1 MPPVESFKD
10 VQAAHQQLDT
20 GKSGTVLQLMRPLR
34 EVLDRKDVTEV
45 TINRP
50 HEIWAK
56 TFVGWERHE
65 VPNLTMSYLDALAVA
80 MVTFNGMQVRPI
92 TSVVLP
98 GGERGQIVRAPAC
111 VDGTLSVSIRKHAMV
126 VKTLEDL
133 EGEGAFAAAT
143 DVSFNKPTDDEA
155 KAEAG
160 RHDFQRLDA
169 FEVELLALKREGRWR
184 DFLEAAVLA
193 KRNVVVAGKTGS
205 GKTTFARSM
214 IEKVPVEERLVTIED
229 VHELFLENHP
239 NRVHMLY
246 GTGTGRVSAD
256 DCLAS
261 CMRQSPD
268 RIFLAEL
275 RGDEAWEYVNSLN
288 TGHPGSIT
296 TTHANNALQTF
307 ERISTLIKKSEIGR
321 GIDVEVIKR
330 LLHTTIDV
338 VLQFHERRLTEVFY
352 DPMFAKQQM
361 K

>member
-1 MPPVESFKD
+1 MQAVEAF
-10 VQAAHQQLDT
+10 QPRIDT
-20 GKSGTVLQLMRPLR
+20 AKSATVLQLMRPLR
-34 EVLDRKDVTEV
+34 DILDRKDVTEL

-50 HEIWAK
+50 HEVWAK
-56 TFVGWERHE
+56 TFGGWERVE
-65 VPNLTMSYLDALAVA
+65 VPSLSMGHLDALTVA
-80 MVTFNGMQVRPI
+80 MVTFNGMKVHPI

-111 VDGTLSVSIRKHAMV
+111 IDGTLSLSIRKHAMV

-133 EGEGAFAAAT
+133 EVEGAFAHGV
-143 DVSFNKPTDDEA
+143 DVSFNKPTE
-155 KAEAG
+155 AEARAEAA
-160 RHDFQRLDA
+160 RHDFQRIEP

-214 IEKVPVEERLVTIED
+214 IEKVPMEERLVTIED
-229 VHELFLENHP
+229 VHELFLEGHP

-246 GTGTGRVSAD
+246 GTGPGRVSAD
-256 DCLAS
+256 ECLAS

-307 ERISTLIKKSEIGR
+307 ERIGTLIKKSEIGR
-321 GIDVEVIKR
+321 GIDVEVIRR
-330 LLHTTIDV
+330 LLHTTVDV
-338 VLQFHERRLTEVFY
+338 VLHFHERKLTEVFY

>member
-1 MPPVESFKD
+1 LQAVETFQPK
-10 VQAAHQQLDT
+10 VDT
-20 GKSGTVLQLMRPLR
+20 AKSATVLQLMRPLR
-34 EVLDRKDVTEV
+34 EILDRRDVTELTV
-45 TINRP
+45 NRP
-50 HEIWAK
+50 HEVWAK
-56 TFVGWERHE
+56 TFGGWERIE
-65 VPNLTMSYLDALAVA
+65 VPALSMGHLDALTVA
-80 MVTFNGMQVRPI
+80 MVTFNGMKVHPI
-92 TSVVLP
+92 ASVVLP

-111 VDGTLSVSIRKHAMV
+111 IDGTLSLSIRKHAMV

-133 EGEGAFAAAT
+133 EGEGAFASGV
-143 DVSFNKPTDDEA
+143 DVSFNKPNEEEA
-155 KAEAG
+155 RAEAA
-160 RHDFQRLDA
+160 RHDFQRLEA
-169 FEVELLALKREGRWR
+169 FEVDLLALKREGRWR

-214 IEKVPVEERLVTIED
+214 IEKVPTSERLVTIED
-229 VHELFLENHP
+229 VHELFLADHP

-246 GTGTGRVSAD
+246 GVGTGRVSAD
-256 DCLAS
+256 ECLAS

-321 GIDVEVIKR
+321 GIDVDVIKR
-330 LLHTTIDV
+330 LLHTTIDI
-338 VLQFHERRLTEVFY
+338 VLHFHERKLTEVFY